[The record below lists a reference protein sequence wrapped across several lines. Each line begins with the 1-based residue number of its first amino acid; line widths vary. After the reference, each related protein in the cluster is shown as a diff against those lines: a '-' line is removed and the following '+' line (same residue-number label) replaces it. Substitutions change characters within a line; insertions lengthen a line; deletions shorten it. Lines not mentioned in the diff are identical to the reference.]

1 MSEKSRERGGKLVSV
16 RLQRFFVSSPYVRNV
31 LRSGLRTF
39 YSMFRVDPAA
49 EYVKV
54 TRRRYRE
61 IENETVA
68 RVLDDETV
76 LSFHVGSPHKV
87 PNLNK
92 VKTRIFSTV
101 DFIKRQLASGE
112 MQRATFLDVGGSSSL
127 FYDLMEIETSRGH
140 IANVLEEHLKEA
152 KEKGWGWIKMEDDRI
167 ELEDDRFDYCL
178 SFECLEH
185 SHNPLLLLR
194 ELLRVSRKGVFL
206 SIPWRNQTGV
216 VKKQPGA
223 GPAVQHVFEL
233 SPGDLE
239 RLVSHAGGKV
249 VRQEPLSTEA
259 KMFSLNPAVALFRK
273 RAGYGSPNVLLAQI
287 KRLSHD

>member
-1 MSEKSRERGGKLVSV
+1 MS
-16 RLQRFFVSSPYVRNV
+16 V
-31 LRSGLRTF
+31 LRSVLHTF
-39 YSMFRVDPAA
+39 YSIMRVDPTA
-49 EYVKV
+49 EYVKA
-54 TRRRYRE
+54 TRRRYQE

-76 LSFHVGSPHKV
+76 LSLHVGSPHKV

-112 MQRATFLDVGGSSSL
+112 MQRATFLDVGGSSTL
-127 FYDLMEIETSRGH
+127 FYDLMEIETNRGY
-140 IANVLEEHLKEA
+140 IANVLEEHLEDA
-152 KEKGWGWIKMEDDRI
+152 REKGWGWIKMEDDRI

-178 SFECLEH
+178 CFQCLEH
-185 SHNPLLLLR
+185 SHDPLLLLR

-206 SIPWRNQTGV
+206 SIPWRNQMGI

-223 GPAVQHVFEL
+223 GPDVQHIFEF

-239 RLVSHAGGKV
+239 RLVSHAGGKL

-259 KMFSLNPAVALFRK
+259 KLFSLNPARALYRK
-273 RAGYGSPNVLLAQI
+273 RAGYGSPNVLMAHI

>member
-1 MSEKSRERGGKLVSV
+1 MRKRLHRFLVS
-16 RLQRFFVSSPYVRNV
+16 RPHVRNV

-39 YSMFRVDPAA
+39 YSMMRVDPTA
-49 EYVKV
+49 EYVKA
-54 TRRRYRE
+54 TRRRYQE

-68 RVLDDETV
+68 HVLDDETV
-76 LSFHVGSPHKV
+76 LSFHVGSPMKV
-87 PNLNK
+87 PNLYK

-127 FYDLMEIETSRGH
+127 FYDLMEIETNRGY
-140 IANVLEEHLKEA
+140 IANVLEEHLTEA
-152 KEKGWGWIKMEDDRI
+152 KEKGWGWIK
-167 ELEDDRFDYCL
+167 
-178 SFECLEH
+178 LEH

-216 VKKQPGA
+216 VKKKPGA
-223 GPAVQHVFEL
+223 GPDVQHILEF

-239 RLVSHAGGKV
+239 RLLSHAGGKL

-259 KMFSLNPAVALFRK
+259 KLVSLNPGRALFRK
-273 RAGYGSPNVLLAQI
+273 RAGYGSPNVLLAHI
-287 KRLSHD
+287 EKTLT

>member
-1 MSEKSRERGGKLVSV
+1 MRKRLHRFLVS
-16 RLQRFFVSSPYVRNV
+16 RPHVRNV

-39 YSMFRVDPAA
+39 YSMMRVDPTA
-49 EYVKV
+49 EYVKA
-54 TRRRYRE
+54 TRRRYQE

-68 RVLDDETV
+68 HVLDDETV
-76 LSFHVGSPHKV
+76 LSFHVGSPMKV
-87 PNLNK
+87 PNLYK

-127 FYDLMEIETSRGH
+127 FYDLMEIETNRGY
-140 IANVLEEHLKEA
+140 IANVLEEHLTEA

-194 ELLRVSRKGVFL
+194 ELLRVSHKGVFL

-216 VKKQPGA
+216 VKKKPGA
-223 GPAVQHVFEL
+223 GPDVQHILEF

-239 RLVSHAGGKV
+239 RLLSHAGGKL

-259 KMFSLNPAVALFRK
+259 KLVSLNPGRALFRK
-273 RAGYGSPNVLLAQI
+273 RAGYGSPNVLLAHI
-287 KRLSHD
+287 EKTLT